1 MRFSHVYKGHGWNCI
16 HFSHL
21 LIEVA
26 CCMCS
31 PHVYKGLDRGLH
43 ALRGSLEAPKL
54 DQPKS
59 LKNAVGSLG
68 TGFGDFPRRNR
79 SVSSN
84 FKMAYQ
90 NLQSNRSTNW
100 NKIIESNRWDAFGM
114 RLGMRLG
121 SILVPFWGHFG
132 VNFWVILGSFLGSI
146 LGPLWGHFGV
156 NFGVHFWSL

>member
-1 MRFSHVYKGHGWNCI
+1 MLVACVLRTSTRDMVGNAYKL
-16 HFSHL
+16 SHL

-31 PHVYKGLDRGLH
+31 PLVYKGLDLRLRVASPHVYTGLDRGLH

-68 TGFGDFPRRNR
+68 TGFGDFLRRNR
-79 SVSSN
+79 WVSSN

-90 NLQSNRSTNW
+90 NLKSNRSTNW
-100 NKIIESNRWDAFGM
+100 NKIVENNRWDASGM
-114 RLGMRLG
+114 RLGMRLV
-121 SILVPFWGHFG
+121 SILVPVWGQSGVNFG
-132 VNFWVILGSFLGSI
+132 VNLGSI
-146 LGPLWGHFGV
+146 LG
-156 NFGVHFWSL
+156 